1 MQPVLVTI
9 IRNSLLL
16 SGVLFV
22 AFMLLQDDMG
32 LLTAAVQHV
41 QSGQASSPERVSSP
55 SSETDYASSG
65 DSQIVIEGDSMGH
78 YFVNADI
85 GGREIEFFVDTGA
98 SMVVLSEAD
107 AYTIGLR
114 HPSALLFR
122 PG

>member
-1 MQPVLVTI
+1 M
-9 IRNSLLL
+9 
-16 SGVLFV
+16 SGLLFV
-22 AFMLLQDDMG
+22 AFMLLQDNMG